1 MISFCLKNFM
11 GIIHIDISLAN
22 TRNAKYFISSES
34 IDEKFTFIITFAY
47 QNLCFF
53 CFMSGT
59 YFICW

>member
-11 GIIHIDISLAN
+11 SITHIDISLAS
-22 TRNAKYFISSES
+22 NAKYFISSIS